1 MGTHRVLSGEKQGIL
16 NRDKDEPSESGAETL
31 HTAPGTG
38 MKQVRGNIPLDA
50 DDLGPQGQWSVA
62 QWTGAHRSHCPPW
75 QMRSRQ
81 G

>member
-1 MGTHRVLSGEKQGIL
+1 MKV
-16 NRDKDEPSESGAETL
+16 EPETL

-62 QWTGAHRSHCPPW
+62 QWIGAHRSHCLPW
-75 QMRSRQ
+75 AGATQNTEKE
-81 G
+81 